1 MKSCSARARGPAL
14 AASSRSMGLRKRRNC
29 LRMLWRGPKS
39 DIRANGDPSWTQP
52 ATLVHSLSQWRIS
65 ARAADCVLAAMVGG
79 YRGRNR
85 KSIGHS
91 DDAVLERKVRR
102 HANMTEYAPIFLA
115 VLTLYE
121 IIAGQTTSVLWLA
134 DRVRCRQIVSR
145 HRLFLVSRLASGA
158 SLRRTAGLRLFS
170 GCWAPD

>member
-1 MKSCSARARGPAL
+1 MDPNLPIYSAYLGAFLIAL
-14 AASSRSMGLRKRRNC
+14 Q
-29 LRMLWRGPKS
+29 
-39 DIRANGDPSWTQP
+39 T
-52 ATLVHSLSQWRIS
+52 
-65 ARAADCVLAAMVGG
+65 VLAAMVGG

-121 IIAGQTTSVLWLA
+121 IIAGQTTVILWLA
-134 DRVRCRQIVSR
+134 IVFAAA
-145 HRLFLVSRLASGA
+145 RLFHIVGFSSSAGSHLEQASGGRLLFVF
-158 SLRRTAGLRLFS
+158 SRMLGAGLTLLSSLALAGFLTWHLTS
-170 GCWAPD
+170 L